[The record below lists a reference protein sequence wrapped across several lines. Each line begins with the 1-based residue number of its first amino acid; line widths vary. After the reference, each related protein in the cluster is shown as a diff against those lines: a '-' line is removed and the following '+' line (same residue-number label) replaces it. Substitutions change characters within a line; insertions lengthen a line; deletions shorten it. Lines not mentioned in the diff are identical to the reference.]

1 VSEEGELRVGE
12 RAFYPV
18 LGVVELVT
26 TEAREIGGSRQRFY
40 VLAVVG
46 GDRKVLVPTANA
58 EAVGLRRLASPAA
71 IEALLSALTVCPT
84 SLDTQTWNRRARAFA
99 DRQKTGQLTDTGEIV
114 RELGWRKKQRPLAYG
129 ERRVLDATK
138 TMLVREIASAL
149 GVDEAAAEA
158 RVDAAFEGVT
168 EAEGRAPDRSCT

>member
-1 VSEEGELRVGE
+1 MTDEGELRVGE

-18 LGVVELVT
+18 LGVVELLT

-46 GDRKVLVPTANA
+46 ADRKVLVPTANA
-58 EAVGLRRLASPAA
+58 EAIGLRRLASPAE
-71 IEALLSALTVCPT
+71 IDALLSALAVRPT
-84 SLDTQTWNRRARAFA
+84 SFDAQTWNRRARAFA
-99 DRQKTGQLTDTGEIV
+99 ERQKTGLLADTGEIV
-114 RELGWRKKQRPLAYG
+114 RELEWRKRQKPLAYG

-149 GVDEAAAEA
+149 GVDEAAAVA
-158 RVDAAFEGVT
+158 RVDAAFEPQGGGGQS
-168 EAEGRAPDRSCT
+168 A